1 MTIYKSI
8 NDTDEQIIELPSKHF
23 FSYQLVDNELV
34 ILRTNVPKL
43 ARMIQELAR
52 MIQAGK
58 AYFLSGP
65 GDSITVENTKIVFY

>member
-43 ARMIQELAR
+43 ARMIQAR
-52 MIQAGK
+52 K

>member
-8 NDTDEQIIELPSKHF
+8 NDTAEQLIELPSKHF
-23 FSYQLVDNELV
+23 FSYQLADNELS
-34 ILRTNVPKL
+34 ILRTNVP
-43 ARMIQELAR
+43 ELAH

-58 AYFLSGP
+58 VYFLSGP